1 MSRSRVADAE
11 RPPRTA
17 FVGERIVGPCEVPGL
32 AFRWRVDPY
41 PGTDPG
47 FPLGGYDGPAPAPVS
62 FDEALWTG
70 ETMRAALE
78 RDLDELEP
86 GDAVAI
92 GAATDPYPPSE
103 LRARRTRRVLEALME
118 REGLD
123 VAVTTKSDLV
133 ARDAELLARLVERH
147 SLAVHLVIP
156 TLDRRLARALDPE
169 APRPDLRLK
178 AISELAAVGVP
189 ARVRCAPV
197 LPGVTDDADALDR
210 IAAAASGA
218 GACGFAAQALLVA
231 PSATEGLF
239 PALAATVPD
248 LVERHRERYEGES
261 RLPAEYRRGLAD
273 LVARLR
279 RKHGLEGSPPGR
291 SRRVDEDGGDQL
303 GLF

>member
-1 MSRSRVADAE
+1 MADAA

-17 FVGERIVGPCEVPGL
+17 FAGGRIVGPCEVPGL

-47 FPLGGYDGPAPAPVS
+47 FPLGGYDGPSPAPVS

-70 ETMRAALE
+70 EAMRAALE

-86 GDAVAI
+86 GAAVAI
-92 GAATDPYPPSE
+92 GAASDPYPPSE

-123 VAVTTKSDLV
+123 VAVTTRSDLV

-189 ARVRCAPV
+189 VRVRSAPV
-197 LPGVTDDADALDR
+197 LPGVTDATDALDR
-210 IAAAASGA
+210 IAAAAAGA

-231 PSATEGLF
+231 PSAMGELF
-239 PALAATVPD
+239 PALESTVPD
-248 LVERHRERYEGES
+248 LVERHRDRYERES

-273 LVARLR
+273 LVVRLR
-279 RKHGLEGSPPGR
+279 RKHGLEGTPGGSA
-291 SRRVDEDGGDQL
+291 SRPDRGGGDQL

>member
-1 MSRSRVADAE
+1 MSR
-11 RPPRTA
+11 PRAAAGAPRRARAA
-17 FVGERIVGPCEVPGL
+17 FAGGRIVGRCEVPGL

-47 FPLGGYDGPAPAPVS
+47 FPLGGYDGPSPAPVS

-86 GDAVAI
+86 GHAVAI
-92 GAATDPYPPSE
+92 GAASDPYPPSE

-118 REGLD
+118 RAGLD

-133 ARDAELLARLVERH
+133 ARDVELLARLAERH

-156 TLDRRLARALDPE
+156 TLDRRLARALDPA

-178 AISELAAVGVP
+178 AISELAAVGVTVR
-189 ARVRCAPV
+189 ARCAPV

-210 IAAAASGA
+210 IAAAAAGA
-218 GACGFAAQALLVA
+218 GAGGFAAQALLVA
-231 PSATEGLF
+231 PPEMNELF
-239 PALAATVPD
+239 PALERDLPD
-248 LVERHRERYEGES
+248 RVERHRERYERES

-273 LVARLR
+273 MVVRLR
-279 RKHGLEGSPPGR
+279 RKHGLDGKGPEPSPE
-291 SRRVDEDGGDQL
+291 VDDTDQL